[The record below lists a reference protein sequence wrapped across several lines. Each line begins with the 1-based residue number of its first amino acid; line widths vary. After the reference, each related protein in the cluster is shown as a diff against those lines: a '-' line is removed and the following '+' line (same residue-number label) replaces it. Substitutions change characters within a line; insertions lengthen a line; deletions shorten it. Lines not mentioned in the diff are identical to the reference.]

1 MTTHQE
7 VEGAAAR
14 AGRREWIALA
24 VLLLPLLL
32 VSMDTSVLL
41 YAVPFITKALHP
53 SSTQQLWMYDMYG
66 FVLAGLLVTMGSVG
80 DRIGRRRL
88 LLGGAFFFSLASLGA
103 AYAGSAG
110 ELIAARAVQGI
121 AGATL
126 MPSTLALIRNLF
138 HDEGQRRKAIGVWTG
153 GMMGGILL
161 GPVISGVL
169 LEHFF
174 WGSVFL
180 INLPFMLMLL
190 VLGPI
195 LLPEYRAA
203 RAGRFDLLGALLS
216 FGAVLPVIFG
226 VSEIAENGL
235 DPLRLGSVLAGLLVG
250 AAFLIR
256 QRTAAYPMLELRLLR
271 SRGYSGALLT
281 NLVGTFALLGNAIF
295 MTQFLQS
302 VLGMSPLKAA
312 LWSVLPSLGVGAMIA
327 LCTALVK
334 VLDRAYVIAGCFVV
348 MVAGY
353 LVQAA
358 LLRADSPLWVLML
371 GAALL
376 ACGAVGVVTLG
387 NELLMSAIPP
397 ERAGSAAAV
406 NETVGELGGALG
418 MAVLG
423 SIGAAVY
430 RHHLGPAVPAEARS
444 TLGGAIA
451 TAAHLPAAAGHAL
464 LTTARTAFA
473 TGLNTASLLAA
484 ALMAAAALLT
494 ALTLRNLTPAAT
506 SSAPTADP
514 APPAHAAQAT
524 DATNAAAPAVG
535 ASAAV
540 TCDSAAAST
549 AAATSAA
556 ATPDSTFGSTPVA
569 QPHSSAEALI

>member
-1 MTTHQE
+1 MTRNQV
-7 VEGAAAR
+7 VEGAAPR

-41 YAVPFITKALHP
+41 YAVPFITRALHP

-66 FVLAGLLVTMGSVG
+66 FVLAGLLITMGAIG

-88 LLGGAFFFSLASLGA
+88 LLVGAFFFSVASLGA

-110 ELIAARAVQGI
+110 ELIAARAVQGV

-138 HDEGQRRKAIGVWTG
+138 HDEAQRRKAIGVWTG
-153 GMMGGILL
+153 GMMGGILI
-161 GPVISGVL
+161 GPVISGIL
-169 LEHFF
+169 LDHYF

-180 INLPFMLMLL
+180 INLPFMVLLL

-195 LLPEYRAA
+195 LLPEYRTD
-203 RAGRFDLLGALLS
+203 RSGRFDLLGALLS
-216 FGAVLPVIFG
+216 FAAVLPIIFG

-235 DPLRLGSVLAGLLVG
+235 DPLRLGSIACGLIVG
-250 AAFLIR
+250 ALFLIR
-256 QRTAAYPMLELRLLR
+256 QRTAQHPMLELRLFR

-295 MTQFLQS
+295 LTQYLQS

-312 LWSVLPSLGVGAMIA
+312 LWSVVPSLGVGAMIG
-327 LCTALVK
+327 LCSALVK
-334 VLDRAYVIAGCFVV
+334 VVERAYIVAGCFTV
-348 MVAGY
+348 MISGY
-353 LVQAA
+353 VVQAA
-358 LLRADSPLWVLML
+358 LLRADSPLWVSML

-376 ACGAVGVVTLG
+376 ACGAVGVMTLG

-430 RHHLGPAVPAEARS
+430 RHHLGTAVPTGARS
-444 TLGGAIA
+444 TLGGAVA
-451 TAAHLPAAAGHAL
+451 TAVHLPVSEAEHL
-464 LTTARTAFA
+464 LSLARTAFTA
-473 TGLNTASLLAA
+473 GLNTVSLVGA
-484 ALMAAAALLT
+484 ALMAVAALLT
-494 ALTLRNLTPAAT
+494 ALFLRGVTP
-506 SSAPTADP
+506 ADP
-514 APPAHAAQAT
+514 AAPAAEDSVSATADTDTDTTVPSPDDAITARAA
-524 DATNAAAPAVG
+524 DAT
-535 ASAAV
+535 AS
-540 TCDSAAAST
+540 TGAAST
-549 AAATSAA
+549 AAAST
-556 ATPDSTFGSTPVA
+556 ATASTATPVA
-569 QPHSSAEALI
+569 QPYSSAEALI